1 MLFSPGG
8 YRPDPVLVL
17 TCLGLALLFIGH
29 RQSRQQLTTG
39 IQIHAQDYSHVSAE
53 RRSSVLISEDELGSM
68 GARHS
73 DTIARRAKDSGEDP
87 IEDLQHVCRPSA
99 KVITYPGVVHLHRV
113 GRNDVWLEVV
123 VRDSATAV
131 ESIYAAAKSFIMAS
145 SSLQMIA
152 TPLGDKITDAKQLA
166 PNVYVL
172 LNDEHWMWPT
182 INRA

>member
-1 MLFSPGG
+1 
-8 YRPDPVLVL
+8 
-17 TCLGLALLFIGH
+17 
-29 RQSRQQLTTG
+29 
-39 IQIHAQDYSHVSAE
+39 
-53 RRSSVLISEDELGSM
+53 
-68 GARHS
+68 
-73 DTIARRAKDSGEDP
+73 
-87 IEDLQHVCRPSA
+87 
-99 KVITYPGVVHLHRV
+99 
-113 GRNDVWLEVV
+113 

-152 TPLGDKITDAKQLA
+152 TPLGDKIMDAKQLA